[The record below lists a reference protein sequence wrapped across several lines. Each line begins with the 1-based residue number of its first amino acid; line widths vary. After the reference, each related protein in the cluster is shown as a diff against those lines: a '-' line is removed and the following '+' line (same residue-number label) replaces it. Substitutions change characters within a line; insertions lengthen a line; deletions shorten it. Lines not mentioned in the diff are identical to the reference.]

1 MFGDAGFFIRQIAA
15 VLAVLAFGFIVSFAL
30 AKLVDAVIGLRA
42 TAEQEFN
49 GLDISLHEERAY
61 ALSEQ
66 A

>member
-1 MFGDAGFFIRQIAA
+1 M
-15 VLAVLAFGFIVSFAL
+15 
-30 AKLVDAVIGLRA
+30 GLRA
-42 TAEQEFN
+42 TDEQEDN